1 MDIPFKRVI
10 NMNEVKFSTNV
21 FESALYP
28 LPEKIAEVL
37 RSLPVC
43 IKNAASEIRLRAG
56 GPVALTC
63 DRIFYISQNGEASA
77 LLPQSALIATEEDLY
92 EVLCRLCG
100 HSVYT
105 RSEELRQGYVS
116 MKNGH
121 RAGVCGRFHSGFF
134 KDVSSVN
141 IRIAREV
148 IGAAEP
154 LYGLAERGVLIAGR
168 PGSGKTTVLR
178 DLVRNLSQSGRRI
191 SLVDTRGEIAA
202 AAGGRATL
210 DVGINTDVITGGEK
224 AKGVEIALRT
234 LFPEYIAFDEI
245 GNSEELSAVSESFFS
260 GAGII
265 TTAHAA
271 SMEEIMSRPV
281 TSRLIKL
288 GVIDTVAILPPR
300 IGDEMKIVRVKPSR
314 KNA

>member
-1 MDIPFKRVI
+1 
-10 NMNEVKFSTNV
+10 MNEVKFSLNV

-28 LPEKIAEVL
+28 LPERIAEVL
-37 RSLPVC
+37 QQLPVC
-43 IKNAASEIRLRAG
+43 IKNSAREIRLRAG

-63 DRIFYISQNGEASA
+63 DRVFYISKNGEAAA
-77 LLPQSALIATEEDLY
+77 LLPQNPLIATEEDLY

-105 RSEELRQGYVS
+105 RSEELRQGFIS
-116 MKNGH
+116 MKYGH

-134 KDVSSVN
+134 KDISSVN

-154 LYGLAERGVLIAGR
+154 LYDIASRGVLIAGR

-178 DLVRNLSQSGRRI
+178 DLVRNFSVSGKRV
-191 SLVDTRGEIAA
+191 SLVDTRGELAA
-202 AAGGRATL
+202 ASAGRATL

-234 LFPEYIAFDEI
+234 LFPDYIAFDEI
-245 GNSEELSAVSESFFS
+245 GNSDELSAVSESFFS
-260 GAGII
+260 GTGII
-265 TTAHAA
+265 TTAHAD

-288 GVIDTVAILPPR
+288 GVIDTVAILPPDLR
-300 IGDEMKIVRVKPSR
+300 GEMKIVRVKQSR